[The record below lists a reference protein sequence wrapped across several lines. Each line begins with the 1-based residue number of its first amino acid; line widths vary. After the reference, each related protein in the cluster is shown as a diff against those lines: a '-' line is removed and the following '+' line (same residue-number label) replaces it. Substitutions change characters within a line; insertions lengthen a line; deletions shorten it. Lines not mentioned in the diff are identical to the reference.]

1 MRTTDFSAAPRRA
14 RARAMVTVLTGA
26 PGVLPALRR
35 AGAHEGCCARSP
47 LWQTGAGAG
56 VIAWFDTGEQAQ
68 TFARS
73 CRGSVSVLEALPDGY
88 SNGIWRA
95 EDGQLATIK
104 RFSSLTGER
113 TAPPVRRESP
123 G

>member
-14 RARAMVTVLTGA
+14 RAQAMVTVLTGVG
-26 PGVLPALRR
+26 GVLPALRR

-47 LWQTGAGAG
+47 LWQAGAGAG

-68 TFARS
+68 AFARS
-73 CRGSVSVLEALPDGY
+73 CHGSVSVLAALPHGY
-88 SNGIWRA
+88 SNGLWRA
-95 EDGQLATIK
+95 EDGQLATIE
-104 RFSSLTGER
+104 RFSTLTGEQ
-113 TAPPVRRESP
+113 TAPPVRRESR